1 LSTRRIFTVYT
12 SHVLFDLDGTI
23 TDPALGIT
31 NSVFYALRELGIPC
45 PAREELFSFIGP
57 PLKWSFAHM
66 FGMDEAA
73 TDEAVRLYRVYYAD
87 TGIFEAEVYP
97 GIPEALEKLRAAGL
111 RLAVATAKPEPFAVR
126 VMEHYGAAGFFDTV
140 SGAGMDE
147 RKTEK
152 AAVIREALRRMGL
165 PPAGGVMVGDRE
177 YDVLGAK
184 AVGLPCVGALWGY
197 GSREELAA
205 AGASVLAEKPADIP
219 GSILRGE

>member
-1 LSTRRIFTVYT
+1 VHPT
-12 SHVLFDLDGTI
+12 HVLFDLDGTI

-31 NSVFYALRELGIPC
+31 NSVFYALREMGIPC

-73 TDEAVRLYRVYYAD
+73 TDEAVRLYRIYYAD

-97 GIPEALEKLRAAGL
+97 GLPQALEELKTAGL

-126 VMEHYGAAGFFDTV
+126 VMAHYGVADYFDTV
-140 SGAGMDE
+140 SGASMDE

-152 AAVIREALRRMGL
+152 AEVIREALRRMDL
-165 PPAGGVMVGDRE
+165 TPAGGVMVGDRE
-177 YDVLGAK
+177 YDALGAK
-184 AVGLPCVGALWGY
+184 AVGLPCIGALWGY
-197 GSREELAA
+197 GSREELTA
-205 AGASVLAEKPADIP
+205 AGVSAFAEKPGDIP
-219 GSILRGE
+219 AAVFGMK

>member
-1 LSTRRIFTVYT
+1 MHPT
-12 SHVLFDLDGTI
+12 HVLFDLDGTI

-31 NSVFYALRELGIPC
+31 NSVFYALREMGIPC

-73 TDEAVRLYRVYYAD
+73 TDEAVRLYRIYYAD

-97 GIPEALEKLRAAGL
+97 GLPQALEELKTAGL

-126 VMEHYGAAGFFDTV
+126 VMAHYGVADYFDTV
-140 SGAGMDE
+140 SGASMDE

-152 AAVIREALRRMGL
+152 AEVIREALRRMDL
-165 PPAGGVMVGDRE
+165 TPAGGVMVGDRE
-177 YDVLGAK
+177 YDALGAK
-184 AVGLPCVGALWGY
+184 AVGLPCIGALWGY
-197 GSREELAA
+197 GSREELSA
-205 AGASVLAEKPADIP
+205 AGVSVFAESPGDIP
-219 GSILRGE
+219 GAVFKPDGAK

>member
-1 LSTRRIFTVYT
+1 MHPT
-12 SHVLFDLDGTI
+12 HVLFDLDGTI

-31 NSVFYALRELGIPC
+31 NSVFYALREMGIPC

-73 TDEAVRLYRVYYAD
+73 TDEAVRLYRIYYAD

-97 GIPEALEKLRAAGL
+97 GLPQALEELKTAGL

-126 VMEHYGAAGFFDTV
+126 VMAHYGVADYFDTV
-140 SGAGMDE
+140 SGASMDE

-152 AAVIREALRRMGL
+152 AEVIREALRRMDL
-165 PPAGGVMVGDRE
+165 TPAGGVMVGDRE
-177 YDVLGAK
+177 YDALGAK
-184 AVGLPCVGALWGY
+184 AVGLPCIGALWGY
-197 GSREELAA
+197 GSREELTA
-205 AGASVLAEKPADIP
+205 AGVSAFAEKPGDIP
-219 GSILRGE
+219 AAVFGMK

>member
-1 LSTRRIFTVYT
+1 VHPT
-12 SHVLFDLDGTI
+12 HVLFDLDGTI

-31 NSVFYALRELGIPC
+31 NSVFYALREMGIPC

-73 TDEAVRLYRVYYAD
+73 TDEAVRLYRIYYAD

-97 GIPEALEKLRAAGL
+97 GLPQALEELKTAGL

-126 VMEHYGAAGFFDTV
+126 VMAHYGVADYFDTV
-140 SGAGMDE
+140 SGASMDE

-152 AAVIREALRRMGL
+152 AEVIREALRRMDL
-165 PPAGGVMVGDRE
+165 TPAGGVMVGDRE
-177 YDVLGAK
+177 YDALGAK
-184 AVGLPCVGALWGY
+184 AVGLPCIGALWGY
-197 GSREELAA
+197 GSREELTA
-205 AGASVLAEKPADIP
+205 AGVSVFAESPADIP
-219 GSILRGE
+219 AAVLGIPER

>member
-1 LSTRRIFTVYT
+1 MHP

-45 PAREELFSFIGP
+45 PAREALYSFIGP
-57 PLKWSFAHM
+57 PLKWSFAQE
-66 FGMDEAA
+66 FCLDEAA
-73 TDEAVRLYRVYYAD
+73 ADEAVRLYRVYYAD

-97 GIPEALEKLRAAGL
+97 GIPQALEALKAAGL

-126 VMEHYGAAGFFDTV
+126 VMEHYGVAGYFDTV
-140 SGAGMDE
+140 SGASMDE

-152 AAVIREALRRMGL
+152 AEVIREALRRMGL
-165 PPAGGVMVGDRE
+165 APAGGVMVGDRE
-177 YDVLGAK
+177 YDALGAK

-197 GSREELAA
+197 GSREELTA
-205 AGASVLAEKPADIP
+205 AGVSVFAEKPGDVPQAVF
-219 GSILRGE
+219 GLEL